1 VCQRESAGRKSRML
15 SNRKARLLVT
25 GVGTACVMLVFEA
38 AKQTVQPAIGSWT
51 SHFATITFT
60 TIIAVAL
67 SFVVQQREERSHLE
81 LSVESE
87 ERQRAEEESRSDS
100 LARGQIEAELRKSE
114 DRMGL
119 AIEAARVGFF
129 DWDVTH
135 DEQMW
140 SNTAKQLL
148 GLSPDSPANF
158 TVLMDA
164 VHLEDRESLRRVIA
178 SVTPQNPEF
187 IHEHR
192 ASWRDGTVQ
201 WIWIKGRGFFD
212 QEERLVKIS
221 GIAMDIN
228 QRKQAEEQFRLH
240 AAALEEAPN
249 AVMLTDNKGTILWV
263 NPAFTQMTGYS
274 AGEAIDKNPRLLQS
288 GKHDAAFYAALWNT
302 IAAGTIWR
310 GEIINRK
317 KDGSLYTEEM
327 TVAPVRSAAGA
338 ISHFVAIKHDITQR
352 KLSEQALQ
360 KAEQMYRSVFENAVL
375 GIFQTTTNG
384 RFLSVNPALAKMAN
398 YDSPQD
404 FLNSVHCTSEVY
416 VNLERRNELLK
427 LLETQQVL
435 RDFEV
440 DLSGKDGRKR
450 TVSLNVRA
458 AVDREGANLYYEGTV
473 QDITDRKAAEA
484 RVQFLAYHDALTG
497 LPNRALFED
506 RLVKALANARR
517 RGERVVVLWL
527 DLDNFKTVNDS
538 LGHSVGDLLLKQ
550 VGERLQKY
558 VHEQDTVA
566 KVGGD
571 EFIFALINPG
581 HISRAAAAADR
592 IRRAVTGEFV
602 VQGHV
607 LNVTCSIGI
616 SLFPDHGADSE
627 ELLKTADVAMYC
639 AKENGRNNFQFFTP
653 ELNARAM
660 ERLALENSLRF
671 ALEKRELFLLYE
683 PQVEIATGRITG
695 GEALLRW
702 RHPKLGL
709 VAPDKFIPVAENSGL
724 IIPIGEWVLK
734 TACVQAR
741 RWQHLGLPTLSI
753 AVNVSAVQLRQERFL
768 PTVRRVLD
776 ETGLAPQY
784 LDLELTEGVLLSN
797 AGKTLGMLQELARM
811 GLRLSID
818 DFGTGYS
825 NLGYLK
831 DLPVYRLKI
840 DRSFVRTLTVNP
852 RDAAIAAAV
861 ISMGNSLNLKVLAEG
876 VETEEQMAFLRA
888 HNCDEAQ
895 GYYFSKPLTG
905 DEFADKANLRNSRE
919 S

>member
-1 VCQRESAGRKSRML
+1 VDTDCKAHLNWPNHVTVCGASHTGGRPS
-15 SNRKARLLVT
+15 
-25 GVGTACVMLVFEA
+25 C
-38 AKQTVQPAIGSWT
+38 
-51 SHFATITFT
+51 
-60 TIIAVAL
+60 
-67 SFVVQQREERSHLE
+67 
-81 LSVESE
+81 
-87 ERQRAEEESRSDS
+87 
-100 LARGQIEAELRKSE
+100 
-114 DRMGL
+114 
-119 AIEAARVGFF
+119 
-129 DWDVTH
+129 
-135 DEQMW
+135 
-140 SNTAKQLL
+140 
-148 GLSPDSPANF
+148 
-158 TVLMDA
+158 
-164 VHLEDRESLRRVIA
+164 
-178 SVTPQNPEF
+178 
-187 IHEHR
+187 
-192 ASWRDGTVQ
+192 
-201 WIWIKGRGFFD
+201 
-212 QEERLVKIS
+212 
-221 GIAMDIN
+221 
-228 QRKQAEEQFRLH
+228 
-240 AAALEEAPN
+240 
-249 AVMLTDNKGTILWV
+249 
-263 NPAFTQMTGYS
+263 
-274 AGEAIDKNPRLLQS
+274 
-288 GKHDAAFYAALWNT
+288 
-302 IAAGTIWR
+302 
-310 GEIINRK
+310 
-317 KDGSLYTEEM
+317 
-327 TVAPVRSAAGA
+327 
-338 ISHFVAIKHDITQR
+338 
-352 KLSEQALQ
+352 
-360 KAEQMYRSVFENAVL
+360 
-375 GIFQTTTNG
+375 
-384 RFLSVNPALAKMAN
+384 
-398 YDSPQD
+398 
-404 FLNSVHCTSEVY
+404 LN
-416 VNLERRNELLK
+416 
-427 LLETQQVL
+427 
-435 RDFEV
+435 
-440 DLSGKDGRKR
+440 
-450 TVSLNVRA
+450 
-458 AVDREGANLYYEGTV
+458 
-473 QDITDRKAAEA
+473 
-484 RVQFLAYHDALTG
+484 
-497 LPNRALFED
+497 
-506 RLVKALANARR
+506 
-517 RGERVVVLWL
+517 
-527 DLDNFKTVNDS
+527 
-538 LGHSVGDLLLKQ
+538 
-550 VGERLQKY
+550 
-558 VHEQDTVA
+558 
-566 KVGGD
+566 
-571 EFIFALINPG
+571 
-581 HISRAAAAADR
+581 AAAADR

-653 ELNARAM
+653 ELNAKAM

-797 AGKTLGMLQELARM
+797 AGKTLGMLQELAHM